1 MRACRPGLG
10 AADGSWSSP
19 RAVSGAAACHKEQ
32 PGPFQGAAAGAA
44 SAARRAQA
52 HLAVEAAV
60 GVALEVDVARR
71 DGKALVEL
79 DHVVHT
85 GLEREALHLR
95 RGGRGGRGGRGIRAG
110 GLARVARRITASPRP
125 CGGFRR
131 CKWPNAGRGALPKA
145 APIGGG
151 AGGRV
156 QSGTPP
162 PSAAYAPAAGTLSR
176 PKRPPESQDHRA
188 TGPGAG
194 AARNSMAC
202 GTQDACSAWG
212 HAAAA
217 QNEIPGLA
225 PRPSPSQRCRPAGG
239 RAERR
244 RSRWPGPWGAPRCP
258 WFRRVLLKGPFGALS
273 RPAGGAQCP
282 PRPRLGPFRRLWSG
296 LHESKTPKQS
306 YPNA

>member
-1 MRACRPGLG
+1 VRACRPGLG

-151 AGGRV
+151 GRRTSPIRDPPPFGSV
-156 QSGTPP
+156 CACRRHLEQAKTPP
-162 PSAAYAPAAGTLSR
+162 RIPGSSSDRPRGRSSQEFHGLWHAGRLLGLGARCCS
-176 PKRPPESQDHRA
+176 PKRNSRIGATPLTFTTLPSSGRA
-188 TGPGAG
+188 RGEEAVSLAG
-194 AARNSMAC
+194 AM
-202 GTQDACSAWG
+202 
-212 HAAAA
+212 
-217 QNEIPGLA
+217 
-225 PRPSPSQRCRPAGG
+225 
-239 RAERR
+239 
-244 RSRWPGPWGAPRCP
+244 
-258 WFRRVLLKGPFGALS
+258 
-273 RPAGGAQCP
+273 GGASLP
-282 PRPRLGPFRRLWSG
+282 MVSSG
-296 LHESKTPKQS
+296 S
-306 YPNA
+306 A